1 MIEQWMKEKKPISF
15 IIEQLD
21 ITRRVFRK
29 RYPDYK
35 GAQGSNAMLKGPEL
49 QRSNFDLIES
59 TGSCASHTTVETQKL
74 WLKRYLIDRDGNHC
88 SQCGWSEVNPQTGNT
103 PIELHHIDGNPAHNH
118 LSNVCILCP
127 NCHSLTST
135 FRRIKRDQVLGSI
148 PSCATIEEL

>member
-1 MIEQWMKEKKPISF
+1 MVDQWMKEKKPISF
-15 IIEQLD
+15 IMEQLD
-21 ITRRVFRK
+21 ITRRVFK
-29 RYPDYK
+29 QRYPDYK
-35 GAQGSNAMLKGPEL
+35 GAQGSNRCL
-49 QRSNFDLIES
+49 
-59 TGSCASHTTVETQKL
+59 TGSELEQHRFNIIETTGMFDSEYTAETEKY
-74 WLKRYLIDRDGNHC
+74 WLKRYLINRDGNQC

-118 LSNVCILCP
+118 LSNVCVLCP